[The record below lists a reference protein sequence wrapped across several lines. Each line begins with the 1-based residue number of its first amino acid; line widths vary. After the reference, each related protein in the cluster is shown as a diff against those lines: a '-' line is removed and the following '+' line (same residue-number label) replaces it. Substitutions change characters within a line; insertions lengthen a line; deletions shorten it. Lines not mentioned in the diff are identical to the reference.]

1 MEVRKVGVVGLGT
14 MGNGIAQVTA
24 EAGFETVGYEIGSEL
39 LTKGLKT
46 IDSTLNRGV
55 SKGKYDKSYKDAV
68 MARIKG
74 TTDLS
79 ALGDC
84 DLVIEAVPEN
94 LQVKKDLFAKLDQ
107 VCQKKAIFATNTSS
121 FSIGELGACTGR
133 PDAFVGMHFF
143 NPVPVMK
150 LVEVVKSLSVSE
162 ETINTVFKYASA
174 IKKQPILVK
183 DYPSFVVNVL
193 LNVYF
198 VEAIRLLEQGIAGA
212 EEIDTAMKLACGYP
226 MGPFT
231 LMDFA
236 GLDIFVGAF
245 EYCYNSYKDKKYA
258 PPLLLKKLVQ
268 AGYLGRKTGKGFYDY
283 STDPP
288 KPISLNM

>member
-1 MEVRKVGVVGLGT
+1 MEIRKVGIVGLGI
-14 MGNGIAQVTA
+14 MGSGIAQVSA
-24 EAGFETVGYEIGSEL
+24 EAGCETIGQEINAEYLS
-39 LTKGLKT
+39 KGLKT
-46 IDSTLNRGV
+46 IDDSLNRGL
-55 SKGKYDKSYKDAV
+55 SKGRYDKAYKDAV
-68 MARIKG
+68 MTRIKG
-74 TTDLS
+74 TTDISELH
-79 ALGDC
+79 DC
-84 DLVIEAVPEN
+84 DLIIEAVSEN
-94 LQVKKDLFAKLDQ
+94 LEVKKDLFKRLDQ
-107 VCQKKAIFATNTSS
+107 ICQEKTIFATNTSS
-121 FSIGELGACTGR
+121 FSIGELGACTTR
-133 PDAFVGMHFF
+133 ADKFVGMHFF
-143 NPVPVMK
+143 NPVQVMK
-150 LVEVVKSLSVSE
+150 LLEVIKSLSVSQ
-162 ETINTVFKYASA
+162 ETIDTVFEFAVS

-198 VEAIRLLEQGIAGA
+198 VEAIRLVEQGIAGVA
-212 EEIDTAMKLACGYP
+212 EIDLAMKLACGYP

-268 AGYLGRKTGKGFYDY
+268 AGYLGKKTGKGFYDY

-288 KPISLNM
+288 RPMSLNI